1 MHVKVTMKHHFTHM
15 RLPKNLKTGKHIAG
29 RNVNYY
35 NSLECN
41 LARTIKTKNIYTFD
55 QRYNILEAFSQG

>member
-1 MHVKVTMKHHFTHM
+1 M
-15 RLPKNLKTGKHIAG
+15 RLPKNLKTGEHIAG